1 MKRAIYLFI
10 FFIIIIFI
18 WQTPNYAKDTDI
30 TQNFKDE
37 NLRETIL
44 QLAKEA
50 TGEENK
56 TKIYEEDI
64 DKIIDQPGGTSLKLA
79 GKGIKDLSGIE
90 IFEEKGINWIF
101 LDWNE
106 ITDLTPIS
114 NFKTLEKISFSGN
127 QIVDLTPLAK
137 LENLENV
144 IGINNKIETIEP
156 IKDLKNVKYI
166 NLDGNLLEEIRGIEN
181 WIYLKEISFQNNK
194 IKEIPNLQKLQ
205 ELEYINL
212 SNNEIG
218 SLNNIPQI
226 ETLKK
231 FEIDS
236 NKLTNLDGIQNCIN
250 LEIFSC
256 SNNQIENLQGIENL
270 VNLENLN
277 VNKNQLYS
285 INDLNQNTELR
296 YLYADNNYL
305 SNLGFLEVLSNL
317 EKYSIYNQ
325 IIAVEIKEELTGKII
340 KIPLPELYEDLY
352 NPDSILYNGNLKTE
366 VLNASEFHV
375 NEDKKSINL
384 RLEDLKKEDIIVQVS
399 DDKNTILRYVIQIDR
414 ISPKVTG
421 IEEGKTYSTSVI
433 PQSADNDIK
442 EVILF
447 KDNNE
452 LEYELGNELKEEGQY
467 KLIVKDR
474 AGNKT
479 EINFEIR
486 YNFESG
492 EEYQIKGKYIIG
504 ILPNTD
510 LKTFTINLN
519 GNVPYNVYRNG
530 EFLSNDSIISTGDE
544 LITDYNKT
552 FYLIVKGDV
561 SKDGKI
567 TIKDLVKVRK
577 RILELEEFDDLQERA
592 ADVSNDE
599 KITIKDLVQIRKII
613 LNVKI

>member
-18 WQTPNYAKDTDI
+18 WQTQTYAKDTDI

-64 DKIIDQPGGTSLKLA
+64 DKIIEQPGGTSLKLA

-144 IGINNKIETIEP
+144 IGINNKIATIEP
-156 IKDLKNVKYI
+156 IKDLKNVKYT
-166 NLDGNLLEEIRGIEN
+166 NLDGNLLEEITGIEN
-181 WIYLKEISFQNNK
+181 WIYLKEISFQKNK
-194 IKEIPNLQKLQ
+194 IKQIPNLEKLQ
-205 ELEYINL
+205 EIEYINL
-212 SNNEIG
+212 SNNEIE

-226 ETLKK
+226 ESLKE

-236 NKLTNLDGIQNCIN
+236 NKLTNLEGIQNFIN

-256 SNNQIENLQGIENL
+256 SNNKIEDLKGLESL
-270 VNLENLN
+270 TYLENLN
-277 VNKNQLYS
+277 INKNQLYS
-285 INDLNQNTELR
+285 IDNLKQNAELK
-296 YLYADNNYL
+296 YLYVDSNYL
-305 SNLGFLEVLSNL
+305 SNLKCLEELPNL

-325 IIAVEIKEELTGKII
+325 IIAVEIKEELTGEII

-352 NPDSILYNGNLKTE
+352 NPNSVLYNGNLKTE

-384 RLEDLKKEDIIVQVS
+384 RLEDLKKEDMIVQVS

-433 PQSADNDIK
+433 PQSSDNDIK

-452 LEYELGNELKEEGQY
+452 LEYELGNELTEEGQY
-467 KLIVKDR
+467 TLIVKDR
-474 AGNKT
+474 AGNETK
-479 EINFEIR
+479 INFEIK
-486 YNFESG
+486 YNFELG
-492 EEYQIKGKYIIG
+492 EDYQRDGDYIIG

-510 LKTFTINLN
+510 LKTFIINLN

-544 LITDYNKT
+544 LITNYNKT

-561 SKDGKI
+561 SKDGKT

-577 RILELEEFDDLQERA
+577 RILELEEFNDLQEKA